1 MKNRFLFL
9 CPFHLALL
17 LFFSLPFFFSFHFL
31 LPLFFSVQ
39 FCFSFSIFFLLPFF
53 FFVPFLLF
61 SFLLLFTI
69 LLCSFLLLFYSLL
82 FTFLLFLYFLLLFAF
97 SLLLSL
103 LLLFLRLEFFTLRD
117 YSKTEVSTQLPN
129 SFRSYFSSFFGQFG
143 LVRFGSVWS
152 QTIVVALVSISISVI
167 ASSCDTVAPFG
178 QKTNKN
184 NNNIGGTLKAARK

>member
-9 CPFHLALL
+9 CFFYLVLL
-17 LFFSLPFFFSFHFL
+17 LFFSILLLFSFPLTIILLCSILLFFSFSFYHSYSLFLFFSFPCFFSLPFFFVHF
-31 LPLFFSVQ
+31 FFS
-39 FCFSFSIFFLLPFF
+39 FTLFSLSIFF
-53 FFVPFLLF
+53 FLLSASIF
-61 SFLLLFTI
+61 
-69 LLCSFLLLFYSLL
+69 
-82 FTFLLFLYFLLLFAF
+82 F

-117 YSKTEVSTQLPN
+117 YPKTEVSTQLPN

-152 QTIVVALVSISISVI
+152 QTIVAALVSISISVI

-184 NNNIGGTLKAARK
+184 NNSIRGTLKAARK